1 VFGLQAVAR
10 HQRAAYGGL
19 PQQLFVP
26 SQAQEVGAGP
36 DAGAAGIDLAAQL
49 ERKAACTP
57 GGLQRHVGMGSRCR
71 GRQGQAAIELGR

>member
-1 VFGLQAVAR
+1 
-10 HQRAAYGGL
+10 
-19 PQQLFVP
+19 
-26 SQAQEVGAGP
+26 VGAGP
-36 DAGAAGIDLAAQL
+36 DAGAAGIDLPAQL